1 MQENKIKN
9 LVENIDLQ
17 INFLTEDLTTVT
29 AEKAEFEANSEGNK
43 RTKAYKNKANE
54 LKLQEEAIYSQIYF
68 FEDVKEELLAWEA
81 AKAKLTPDICK
92 YLGIKL

>member
-9 LVENIDLQ
+9 LLENIDLQ

-29 AEKAEFEANSEGNK
+29 TEKAEFEANSENGK

-68 FEDVKEELLAWEA
+68 FAVSCFFNQFLPVVKRS
-81 AKAKLTPDICK
+81 TM
-92 YLGIKL
+92 

>member
-9 LVENIDLQ
+9 LLENIDLQ

-29 AEKAEFEANSEGNK
+29 AEKAQFETNAEGSSK

-54 LKLQEEAIYSQIYF
+54 LKLQEDAIYSQIYF
-68 FEDVKEELLAWEA
+68 FEDVKEELLA
-81 AKAKLTPDICK
+81 
-92 YLGIKL
+92 